1 MSASALK
8 PNLTTVCWQWAMAV
22 MRRRTTGLS
31 RTGTYSITYL
41 NRMLVNIIKMFLCSW
56 GRRWGLEGYVNMARN
71 RDNNCGIATSASYPI
86 V

>member
-1 MSASALK
+1 
-8 PNLTTVCWQWAMAV
+8 
-22 MRRRTTGLS
+22 
-31 RTGTYSITYL
+31 
-41 NRMLVNIIKMFLCSW
+41 MLVNIIKMFLYSW